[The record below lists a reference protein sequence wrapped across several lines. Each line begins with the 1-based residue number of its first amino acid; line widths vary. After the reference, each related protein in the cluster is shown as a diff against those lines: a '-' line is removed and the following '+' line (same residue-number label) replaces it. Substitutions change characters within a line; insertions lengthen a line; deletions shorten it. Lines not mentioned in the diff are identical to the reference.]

1 MSCAVTFTVSL
12 PLKLPSECL
21 YSWRGRSGTR
31 QTTASLLTE
40 ISLLP
45 KRREV
50 MICKKGPSCRRGT
63 RPFSRRPPPRFRRIA
78 PARRNDVPVAAD
90 VFRRSRRPP
99 LLSHLQTKNGQR
111 EINKMTRASLTH
123 LYIRNEPSVSTL
135 RTKRLIMS
143 CCCFFVCW
151 Q

>member
-1 MSCAVTFTVSL
+1 MKRKKTAIQIESKEILVRERILGGNLIVL
-12 PLKLPSECL
+12 LVRLL
-21 YSWRGRSGTR
+21 RVYLR
-31 QTTASLLTE
+31 QTWE
-40 ISLLP
+40 WG
-45 KRREV
+45 
-50 MICKKGPSCRRGT
+50 CNGPSCRRGT

-78 PARRNDVPVAAD
+78 PAKRNDVPVVAD